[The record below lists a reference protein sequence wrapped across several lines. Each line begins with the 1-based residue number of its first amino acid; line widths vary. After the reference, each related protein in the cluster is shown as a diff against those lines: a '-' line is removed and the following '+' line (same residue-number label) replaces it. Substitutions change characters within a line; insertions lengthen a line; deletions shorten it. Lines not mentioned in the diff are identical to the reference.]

1 MYGIF
6 LSAARYMLILFFGV
20 FASAAI
26 ADIRL
31 NKKNLLILIV
41 FYICNCLIQ
50 LVILL
55 TDNIQHVILYYPV
68 ITHLPLFLLFVLIFK
83 NIIRG
88 INARCAAME
97 MRCAELFF
105 AVNSGSGHYP

>member
-31 NKKNLLILIV
+31 NKKKSFNTYCLLYMQLPDTACNSAHRQYTACYIV
-41 FYICNCLIQ
+41 LSRNNSSAAVSFICSRI
-50 LVILL
+50 
-55 TDNIQHVILYYPV
+55 
-68 ITHLPLFLLFVLIFK
+68 
-83 NIIRG
+83 
-88 INARCAAME
+88 
-97 MRCAELFF
+97 
-105 AVNSGSGHYP
+105 

>member
-31 NKKNLLILIV
+31 NKK
-41 FYICNCLIQ
+41 
-50 LVILL
+50 
-55 TDNIQHVILYYPV
+55 
-68 ITHLPLFLLFVLIFK
+68 IF
-83 NIIRG
+83 
-88 INARCAAME
+88 
-97 MRCAELFF
+97 
-105 AVNSGSGHYP
+105 